1 MHNGLPYKSFSRVN
15 YIPQTSKLG
24 YYKHLNHT
32 EEEAT
37 LLPTLILPA
46 CDMMELNIVL
56 QTRYE
61 AVHAIVPSLPE
72 RIEANLKHKGDR
84 N

>member
-1 MHNGLPYKSFSRVN
+1 M
-15 YIPQTSKLG
+15 
-24 YYKHLNHT
+24 
-32 EEEAT
+32 
-37 LLPTLILPA
+37 LPTLILPA

-61 AVHAIVPSLPE
+61 AVHAIVPSVPE
-72 RIEANLKHKGDR
+72 RIEANLKHKGNR